1 MHFPT
6 STIVDLVVVFG
17 LLVVPRAMQRFRMP
31 APLTCFILGII
42 VAVFGRNLIDDRV
55 ATVVATFGIASLF
68 LLAGLEVDLTEI
80 REQLGRLS
88 VYLGVLALFLAGTAW
103 IAIRYLGMNWQAAT
117 LLGLGLLIPSTGFI
131 LDTLPTWGL
140 EKSVQKEVSIDAIA
154 GEIAALLVLIVVSQ
168 AGSMRSLALTGL
180 ILVLLIGLTPLLFLF
195 LGKHVVP
202 YAPGSEFSLLI
213 MVGIICAVIT
223 QNIGVHYLIGAFA
236 AGLVAGLLRNRMTT
250 LASPENLHAVRLF
263 ASFFIPFYFFYEG
276 VEVPTGALVLKSLL
290 WGGALSLVVIP
301 IRLAKNGL
309 QARFLSHRSA
319 QDAICVA
326 LALTPTLI
334 FTLVIAGILR
344 ESFHVSDALYGGMLI
359 YAAVATILP
368 SLLLPRLTVATVEA

>member
-6 STIVDLVVVFG
+6 STIVNLVVVFG
-17 LLVVPRAMQRFRMP
+17 LLVVPRALQRFRLP

-68 LLAGLEVDLTEI
+68 LLAGLEVDLAEI

-88 VYLGVLALFLAGTAW
+88 FYLAVLALFLAGTAW
-103 IAIRYLGMNWQAAT
+103 IAIRYLGMNWQAGT

-168 AGSMRSLALTGL
+168 AGSMRSLALTGV

-250 LASPENLHAVRLF
+250 LASPANLHAVRLF

-301 IRLAKNGL
+301 IRLGKNWL

-344 ESFHVSDALYGGMLI
+344 ESFHVSDALYGGMLV

-368 SLLLPRLTVATVEA
+368 SLLLPRITVATVEA